1 MTIQLLLSLLFCKYH
16 EKTKYKIMP
25 PYNIDEAIVVPQ
37 FIRSSRANTLL
48 IHYLSLSSRSSPQ
61 DVSFS
66 ISNLYRMCGA
76 HARARA
82 HAHAHTY
89 MYEKK
94 IDTHTHTHT
103 LTHSLTHICMH
114 EKKIYFQSYI
124 VN

>member
-1 MTIQLLLSLLFCKYH
+1 
-16 EKTKYKIMP
+16 MP

-76 HARARA
+76 HARVELEFLKIDFCVL
-82 HAHAHTY
+82 
-89 MYEKK
+89 EKK
-94 IDTHTHTHT
+94 TINF
-103 LTHSLTHICMH
+103 CG
-114 EKKIYFQSYI
+114 
-124 VN
+124 V